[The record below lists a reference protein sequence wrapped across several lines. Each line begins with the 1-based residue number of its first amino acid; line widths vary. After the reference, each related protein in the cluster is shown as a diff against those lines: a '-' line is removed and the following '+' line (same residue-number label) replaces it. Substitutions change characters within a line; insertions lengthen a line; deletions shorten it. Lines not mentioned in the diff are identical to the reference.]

1 MSFLAVVQRP
11 SSNLGRAPSCRQGAP
26 LPDIIRTTRTS
37 GFVPALAAWL
47 VLALAGCGDSTLT
60 GAPSD
65 PDPDFDIE
73 IRYWPGTDPGDLERL
88 RIGAAAARWERL
100 LSTGLPDAV
109 VRGSAGCGEGSPE
122 LQETVD
128 DLVVYVRYVELD
140 ALAES
145 GPCLVR
151 RDGTLPITG
160 TIWLD
165 GPNRV
170 GQLQSAVLEA
180 LVMHELA
187 HVLGFGSL
195 WKTRSLLRD
204 ASIGGGDDPH
214 FVGELARSWFEM
226 SGGTDYQGAKVPV
239 DDSGVRGTAD
249 THWRLFPFE
258 EELMTPVIFYPDNPL
273 SPVTAAAMADLG
285 YDVDV
290 GEAEPWQLPFARG
303 SSRSVGVRGTIE
315 DARVRVLE
323 LDEAAPRWAIGV
335 VDAAGRIVGRL
346 PRR

>member
-1 MSFLAVVQRP
+1 M
-11 SSNLGRAPSCRQGAP
+11 
-26 LPDIIRTTRTS
+26 TRTP
-37 GFVPALAAWL
+37 GFVP
-47 VLALAGCGDSTLT
+47 VLAVSLSLALTACGEARVT
-60 GAPSD
+60 GAD
-65 PDPDFDIE
+65 AAALDPDFDIE

-88 RIGAAAARWERL
+88 RIEAAAVRWERL
-100 LSTGLPDAV
+100 LKSGLPDAV
-109 VRGSAGCGEGSPE
+109 VRGSAGCGEGSPA

-151 RDGTLPITG
+151 RDGTFPITG

-195 WKTRSLLRD
+195 WKARSLLRD

-214 FVGELARSWFEM
+214 FVGELALSWFET
-226 SGGTDYQGAKVPV
+226 SGGTQYQGAKIPV

-258 EELMTPVIFYPDNPL
+258 EELMTPIIFYPDNPL

-285 YDVDV
+285 YDVDI
-290 GEAEPWQLPFARG
+290 GEAEPWQLPSARG
-303 SSRSVGVRGTIE
+303 SSRSVGVPGEPAAAGI
-315 DARVRVLE
+315 RVLE
-323 LDEAAPRWAIGV
+323 LDESTPRWPIGI
-335 VDAAGRIVGRL
+335 VDATGRL
-346 PRR
+346 LGHLPRP